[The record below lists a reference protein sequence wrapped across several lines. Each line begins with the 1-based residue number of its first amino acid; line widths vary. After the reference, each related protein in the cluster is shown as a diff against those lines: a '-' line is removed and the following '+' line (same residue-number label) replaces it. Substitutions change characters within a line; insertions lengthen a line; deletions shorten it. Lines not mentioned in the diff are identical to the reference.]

1 MRLRKLGPTCVNWD
15 TLHIW
20 VQFHKALSDG
30 AALCTNAFLL
40 HFIKLLP
47 GSAYWIISP
56 SPQGISAFT
65 LDAQAR
71 KASASAH
78 KPDSF

>member
-1 MRLRKLGPTCVNWD
+1 MRLRKLGPTSVNWG
-15 TLHIW
+15 TLDIW
-20 VQFHKALSDG
+20 VQLHKALSEG
-30 AALCTNAFLL
+30 AALCTSAFLL

-47 GSAYWIISP
+47 WSAYWISSSSP
-56 SPQGISAFT
+56 RGISAFT

-78 KPDSF
+78 KLDSF